1 LLGDDSAVGLAR
13 DRELGATMT
22 TRPVAGSR
30 ARRFGVDA
38 AHSSYK
44 WWALSCTSLGMLLA
58 ATNSGTLII
67 ALPDLERSLHTS
79 LLALVWV
86 ILAYLI
92 AATVLVLMAGR
103 LSDLFGRKRAYVG
116 GFALFAFASLGA
128 GFSGDATVLI
138 LWRILQGIGSA
149 FLFANAAALVTDAFP
164 KEELGLAMGANTMV
178 AAIGLVLG
186 PVLGGALVDI
196 SWHWVFWF
204 NVPFALAGAAWGA
217 TVLRELARPDSVRG
231 YDVLGTSTFVIG
243 LTGLVYGVSRG
254 GISGWNDEL
263 VIGGLVLAVVLLPL
277 WVAIERR
284 SRAPM
289 LDLQIFKN
297 RLFAAASAASFI
309 NGLARF
315 ALMFLFV
322 FYYQGAQ
329 GNSPIQ
335 AGVKLIPLA
344 LGMLV
349 ASPIA
354 GVYADRHGSR
364 ALAAS
369 GMLVSAAGL
378 GAMTTLDVHTPYW
391 QSGLWLL
398 VVGVG
403 SGMFNSPNTAA
414 MMGTVP
420 AHRRGIAA
428 GARTLLQN
436 TGAVLSIAFVLAI
449 VTSAV
454 PKATLFAV
462 FSGLAQGLSAQK
474 LAPFISNMHVALWAL
489 AATSLVGAG
498 VCLLR
503 PRHAQADAVVEPG
516 ERWEEAII
524 EETMLPAL
532 DGAHDSSAASV
543 R

>member
-1 LLGDDSAVGLAR
+1 MQGRGVRTLLR
-13 DRELGATMT
+13 REPLQ
-22 TRPVAGSR
+22 PAGGGR
-30 ARRFGVDA
+30 ARLALAVQDEHYR
-38 AHSSYK
+38 

-116 GFALFAFASLGA
+116 GFLLFALASLGA
-128 GFSGDATVLI
+128 GFSPNGTVLI
-138 LWRILQGIGSA
+138 LWRVLQGIGSA

-164 KEELGLAMGANTMV
+164 REQLGLAMGANTMI

-186 PVLGGALVDI
+186 PVLGGALVAI

-204 NVPFALAGAAWGA
+204 NVPLALAGAAWGA
-217 TVLRELARPDSVRG
+217 LVLRELGKPDTNRG
-231 YDVLGTSTFVIG
+231 YDVLGTSTFVVG
-243 LTGLVYGVSRG
+243 LTGLVLGVSRG
-254 GISGWNDEL
+254 GLSGWNDPL
-263 VIGGLVLAVVLLPL
+263 VLGGLLSAALLLPL
-277 WVAIERR
+277 WVLIEKR

-289 LDLQIFKN
+289 LDLKIFNN
-297 RLFAAASAASFI
+297 RLFAAASAAAFI

-329 GNSPIQ
+329 GNSPIT
-335 AGVKLIPLA
+335 AGVKLMPLA
-344 LGMLV
+344 VGMLI
-349 ASPIA
+349 ASPLA
-354 GVYADRHGSR
+354 GIYADRHGSR
-364 ALAAS
+364 SLAAI
-369 GMLVSAAGL
+369 GMLTSAVGLAG
-378 GAMTTLDVHTPYW
+378 MTTLVVHSPYW
-391 QSGLWLL
+391 QSALWLFL
-398 VVGVG
+398 VGAG

-414 MMGTVP
+414 MMGVVP
-420 AHRRGIAA
+420 ANRRGVAA

-449 VTSAV
+449 VTSSI
-454 PKATLFAV
+454 PKSTLFAV
-462 FSGLAQGLSAQK
+462 FSGLAKGLSPAK
-474 LAPFISNMHVALWAL
+474 LDPFIANMHTALWAL
-489 AATSLVGAG
+489 AAVSLVGTF

-503 PRHAQADAVVEPG
+503 PKHVAAPDVAVETASAQNAHATVDEHAHHS
-516 ERWEEAII
+516 
-524 EETMLPAL
+524 PAPV
-532 DGAHDSSAASV
+532 SASATG